1 MQLQHDKK
9 NTDKKISQ
17 EDNKVSIEE
26 VEIQQIASTTH
37 NANTAAKQ
45 KQKR

>member
-1 MQLQHDKK
+1 MQLQYDKK

-26 VEIQQIASTTH
+26 VEIQQIARTTH
-37 NANTAAKQ
+37 NANRAEKQ
-45 KQKR
+45 TQKR